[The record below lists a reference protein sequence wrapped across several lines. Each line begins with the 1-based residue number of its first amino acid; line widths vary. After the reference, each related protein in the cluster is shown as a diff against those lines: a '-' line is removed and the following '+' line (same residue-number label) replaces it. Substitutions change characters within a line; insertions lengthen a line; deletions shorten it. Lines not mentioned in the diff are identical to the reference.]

1 MATKKKTVPASKA
14 GAKSNKPAPKTAKAP
29 AKVLAKAPA
38 KAARP
43 ARPGKPAGKG
53 AGKAAGKPAKP
64 AKAPVRLAYKLD
76 SRINLRKDVA
86 WRMIEGEAVIV
97 TPADSMMHSLNEVG
111 TRIWQLLDGKRTIRD
126 VASTLAAEFEV
137 EGSRAE
143 SDTLWFVECLAKKGL
158 VETN

>member
-1 MATKKKTVPASKA
+1 MATKKMTVRAGKTGGKAS
-14 GAKSNKPAPKTAKAP
+14 KPAPKASAKSAKAQPKSAKAAKP
-29 AKVLAKAPA
+29 AAKGATKLAKA
-38 KAARP
+38 
-43 ARPGKPAGKG
+43 
-53 AGKAAGKPAKP
+53 AKP
-64 AKAPVRLAYKLD
+64 AAKSPVRLAFKLD

-126 VASTLAAEFEV
+126 VATTLAAEFEV
-137 EGSRAE
+137 EGARAE